1 MNNTGVALPAIL
13 AIIVDIALT
22 RLSTPSG
29 WRTHIGRR
37 GRSGG
42 STSRQEGLVSII
54 ACSNAQITIAG
65 LVPVGL

>member
-1 MNNTGVALPAIL
+1 MTNSISQNVRHLKVTYRSQTSA
-13 AIIVDIALT
+13 
-22 RLSTPSG
+22 
-29 WRTHIGRR
+29 HIGRR

-54 ACSNAQITIAG
+54 ACSNAQITTAG